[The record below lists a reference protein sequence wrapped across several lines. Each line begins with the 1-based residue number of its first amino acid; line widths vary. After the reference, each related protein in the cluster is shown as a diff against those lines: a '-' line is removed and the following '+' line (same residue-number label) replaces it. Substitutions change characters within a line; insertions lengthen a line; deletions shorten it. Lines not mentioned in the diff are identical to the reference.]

1 MLGGLDV
8 FLDFYIVSDIEWLMD
23 AAVVW
28 VGSTRADLVA
38 AAESVRRTMGAAIRT
53 AQQGGMSA
61 DAEPMKGD
69 LRDVVEVRDHDED
82 GIYRLMYTT
91 RIGDIVYVLDF
102 FQKKGVAGGATPK
115 VDLDRIRL
123 RLKRAR
129 EQYARSQ
136 Q

>member
-1 MLGGLDV
+1 
-8 FLDFYIVSDIEWLMD
+8 MD
-23 AAVVW
+23 AEVVW
-28 VGSTRADLVA
+28 VGSTRVDLVA
-38 AAESVRRTMGAAIRT
+38 APESVRRTMGAAIRT

-69 LRDVVEVRDHDED
+69 LRDVVEVRDHDET

-91 RIGDIVYVLDF
+91 RIGDVVYVLDF
-102 FQKKGVAGGATPK
+102 FQKKGAAGGATPK

-129 EQYARSQ
+129 EQHHAARS
-136 Q
+136 